1 MTLRPYR
8 SPDLREL
15 TELFYNT
22 VHTVN
27 AGDYTVEQLDAWADG
42 APDLEAWDRTLSE
55 HIAFVAV
62 KSGKIAGFGDIDA
75 SGYLD
80 QRLT

>member
-1 MTLRPYR
+1 MLIREYR
-8 SPDLREL
+8 SSDCKELR
-15 TELFYNT
+15 ELFYNT
-22 VHTVN
+22 VHRVN
-27 AGDYTVEQLDAWADG
+27 ARDYTKEQLDAWADG

-62 KSGKIAGFGDIDA
+62 KSGKITGFGDIDA

>member
-1 MTLRPYR
+1 MIIRQYR
-8 SPDLREL
+8 AEDCRKLA
-15 TELFYNT
+15 ELFYNT

-62 KSGKIAGFGDIDA
+62 KSGKITGFGDIDA